1 MSSTEILQ
9 DGNYIYV
16 TVFFHLELM
25 FKTVSLKV
33 LGLKLVKLDCRIIY
47 FDLDTIKNELDGAY
61 GLPFV

>member
-33 LGLKLVKLDCRIIY
+33 LGLKLVKLDCRII
-47 FDLDTIKNELDGAY
+47 
-61 GLPFV
+61 